1 MLLALVSF
9 SSVCFGT
16 LMRIG
21 LITQSGET
29 IYMIGDYYDERHNTI
44 KTPFDYINEAISV
57 QFEGQEGLMV
67 KEVTDQPELLEYINT
82 IPVPDCDPAILR
94 MALSFIIGPRHGMR
108 QLEQQTVTQLLN
120 IYSYLR
126 ASQSII
132 DMLIERSVDLAID
145 DPVQCSFGDQ
155 LPSNAHRMIENG
167 YFIRIARQ
175 RVAQIFAETLPSSK
189 WVEEQKFKIGNSI
202 TSIAFSPD
210 GRYLA
215 IAPRDGTVRIWDMQT
230 YEQTGEPIRHNYWIS
245 SVAFS
250 HDGKY
255 LATGSHDGTARIWDA
270 QTHEQIGKTL
280 KSGLLEIS
288 IAFSPDGKYLATS
301 SSDRSARIWDMQTYE
316 QIGEPI
322 RHNYWI
328 SSVAFSPNGKYLATG
343 SHDGTARIWDVQ
355 THEQIGESLRHDDD
369 IRSVAFS
376 PNGKYL
382 ATGSHD
388 GTARIWDV
396 QTHEQIGEP
405 LRHDNGIRSVAF
417 SPDGKYLATGSYD
430 GTTRIWD
437 TQTHEQTGEPLR
449 HNTEVKSVIF
459 SPDGSLLVT
468 GSDDGFI
475 HIWQQ
480 EWNWPNW
487 PISYHGENTD
497 YTGNLLKQLL
507 ILKILRN
514 ARLTPDE
521 INDLRPIYNKLPKNA
536 QRFVNELTRAFRQ
549 QNIFKRLLACITHK
563 R

>member
-215 IAPRDGTVRIWDMQT
+215 IAPRDGTV
-230 YEQTGEPIRHNYWIS
+230 
-245 SVAFS
+245 
-250 HDGKY
+250 
-255 LATGSHDGTARIWDA
+255 
-270 QTHEQIGKTL
+270 
-280 KSGLLEIS
+280 
-288 IAFSPDGKYLATS
+288 
-301 SSDRSARIWDMQTYE
+301 RIWDMQTYE